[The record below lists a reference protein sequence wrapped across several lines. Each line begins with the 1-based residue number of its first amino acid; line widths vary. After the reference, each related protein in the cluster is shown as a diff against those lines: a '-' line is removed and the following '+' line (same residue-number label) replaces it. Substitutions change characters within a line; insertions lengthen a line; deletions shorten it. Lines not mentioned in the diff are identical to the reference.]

1 MIKHLREMEF
11 EVLAFSN
18 LTVGEIHQ
26 ALELFCRFI
35 DEQTSVFFYFNGHA
49 FAYGSDIYLVGKD
62 TPYPITAI
70 DGQLVWHGIGKGIN
84 ISRNFCY
91 KNKMNLVIAGLLLL
105 LLMHY
110 FRVIALIL
118 EQQIFREIR
127 I

>member
-70 DGQLVWHGIGKGIN
+70 DDQLVWHGIGRVYIFHEIFVTN
-84 ISRNFCY
+84 I
-91 KNKMNLVIAGLLLL
+91 K
-105 LLMHY
+105 
-110 FRVIALIL
+110 
-118 EQQIFREIR
+118 
-127 I
+127 